1 MTWQSEPGGRKP
13 YPQFIWMVSGKCRSS
28 TKISPAVGGGGG
40 DKKNFYDLPA
50 FLIWSTTKS
59 AALPDCPSP
68 LLDPPR
74 SLTTTLAPR
83 DAKSIAYDFPRPEI
97 QIGT

>member
-1 MTWQSEPGGRKP
+1 
-13 YPQFIWMVSGKCRSS
+13 MVSGKCRSS
-28 TKISPAVGGGGG
+28 TKISPAGGGGGGG

-59 AALPDCPSP
+59 AALPDFPSP

-74 SLTTTLAPR
+74 SFTTTLAPR
-83 DAKSIAYDFPRPEI
+83 DAKSMAYDFPRPKI
-97 QIGT
+97 